1 MSQGYRDDLAHVH
14 DAGFGGLARAA
25 AWHLL
30 GELRRRRIAAGTVVD
45 LGCGS
50 GLLCAELAAAG
61 FATVGFDLSPAMIEL
76 ARARVP
82 QGEFQVTSLR
92 SARLPACVAAAAVGE
107 VFNYLFDA
115 GGGLAGLERLF
126 RRVHRALAP
135 GGLFLLDLAGP
146 GNVRGK
152 GPRRVHAEGEGWA
165 VLATV
170 EEDRRRRRLT
180 RQITTFRR
188 AGKGYRR
195 DHEVHRLAL
204 FPRAEVAARLRA
216 VGFRVRP
223 LAGYGPT
230 RFPPGLAGFL
240 ARKP

>member
-1 MSQGYRDDLAHVH
+1 VSSGYRDDLAHVH
-14 DAGFGGLARAA
+14 DAGFGGLSRAA

-30 GELRRRRIAAGTVVD
+30 GELRRRRIAEGTVVD

-61 FATVGFDLSPAMIEL
+61 FDTVGFDLSESMVEL
-76 ARARVP
+76 ARRRVP
-82 QGEFQVTSLR
+82 DGRFEVASVR
-92 SARLPACVAAAAVGE
+92 AAKLPACVAAAAVGE
-107 VFNYLFDA
+107 VFNYLFDG

-146 GNVRGK
+146 GNVRGR
-152 GPRRVHAEGEGWA
+152 GARRVHAEGEGWA

-170 EEDRRRRRLT
+170 EEDRARRRLT
-180 RQITTFRR
+180 RHITTFRR
-188 AGKGYRR
+188 SGRTWRR

-216 VGFRVRP
+216 AGFRVRP
-223 LAGYGPT
+223 LPGYGPT

>member
-1 MSQGYRDDLAHVH
+1 VSAGYRDDLAHVH
-14 DAGFGGLARAA
+14 DAGFGGLSRAA

-50 GLLCAELAAAG
+50 GLLCAELGAAG
-61 FATVGFDLSPAMIEL
+61 FDTVGFDLSESMVGL
-76 ARARVP
+76 ARRRVP
-82 QGEFQVTSLR
+82 DGRFEVASVRTVK
-92 SARLPACVAAAAVGE
+92 LPACVAAAAVGE
-107 VFNYLFDA
+107 VFNYLFDG

-126 RRVHRALAP
+126 RRVHRALEP
-135 GGLFLLDLAGP
+135 GGIFLLDLAGP
-146 GNVRGK
+146 GNVRGR
-152 GPRRVHAEGEGWA
+152 GPRRAHAEGEGWA

-170 EEDRRRRRLT
+170 EEDRARRRLT
-180 RQITTFRR
+180 RHITTFRR
-188 AGKGYRR
+188 SGRGWRR

-216 VGFRVRP
+216 AGFRVRP
-223 LAGYGPT
+223 LPGYGPT

>member
-1 MSQGYRDDLAHVH
+1 MTEAYRDDLAHVH
-14 DAGFGGLARAA
+14 DAGFGGLGRAA

-30 GELRRRRIAAGTVVD
+30 GELRRRRVETGTVAD

-50 GLLCAELAAAG
+50 GIFAGELAAAG
-61 FATVGFDLSPAMIEL
+61 FDLVGFDLSEAMVAL
-76 ARARVP
+76 ARRRVP
-82 QGEFQVTSLR
+82 AARFEVASAR
-92 SARLPACVAAAAVGE
+92 SAKLPPSVAVAAVGE
-107 VFNYLFDA
+107 VFNYLFDRGA
-115 GGGLAGLERLF
+115 ARALPRLF
-126 RRVHRALAP
+126 ARVYAALAP
-135 GGLFLLDLAGP
+135 GGLFLFDVAGP
-146 GNVRGK
+146 GNVAGR

-180 RQITTFRR
+180 RHITTFRR

-195 DHEVHRLAL
+195 DHEVHSLAL
-204 FPRAEVAARLRA
+204 FPRAEVAAWLRA
-216 VGFRVRP
+216 AGFRVRR
-223 LAGYGPT
+223 LSGYGPT